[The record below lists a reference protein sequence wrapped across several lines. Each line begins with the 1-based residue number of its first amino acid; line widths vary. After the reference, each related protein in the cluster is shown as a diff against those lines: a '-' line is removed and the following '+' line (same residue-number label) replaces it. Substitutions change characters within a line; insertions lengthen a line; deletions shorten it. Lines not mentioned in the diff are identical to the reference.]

1 MHMTL
6 AEAEEVSGIPRER
19 LRRAIRAGRLVAV
32 KDVHPDAG
40 DGWTPV
46 MSQAWLVDDTDL
58 KEYLRNRGRQVRPD
72 RREMLRVVAETEKLI
87 RRALR
92 EADMHAGV
100 IGASLRTELSASADK
115 LGALRRRAE

>member
-6 AEAEEVSGIPRER
+6 AEAEEGSGIPRER

-46 MSQAWLVDDTDL
+46 MSQAWLVDDANL
-58 KEYLRNRGRQVRPD
+58 KAYLRNRGRQVRPN
-72 RREMLRVVAETEKLI
+72 RREMLRVVEEMENLI
-87 RRALR
+87 RRVLR
-92 EADMHAGV
+92 EADMHAGL
-100 IGASLRTELSASADK
+100 IGTPLL
-115 LGALRRRAE
+115 